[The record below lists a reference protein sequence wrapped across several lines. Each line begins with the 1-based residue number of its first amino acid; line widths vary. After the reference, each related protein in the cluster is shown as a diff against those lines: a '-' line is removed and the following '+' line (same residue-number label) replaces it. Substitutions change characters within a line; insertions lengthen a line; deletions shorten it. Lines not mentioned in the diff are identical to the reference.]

1 MFGSGFSVQGA
12 HVGEELLRLGIQGY
26 ESRLDTACSE
36 WVSSPR
42 GNIGSE
48 GAEGGTLGIT
58 DIREEQGCLCKG
70 QERQK
75 RERAK

>member
-1 MFGSGFSVQGA
+1 MFGFGFSDQGA
-12 HVGEELLRLGIQGY
+12 CVGEELLRLGIQGY
-26 ESRLDTACSE
+26 ESRLDTAYSE

-42 GNIGSE
+42 GSMGSE
-48 GAEGGTLGIT
+48 GAEGETLGIT
-58 DIREEQGCLCKG
+58 DITEEQGCLCKR